1 MLPSASL
8 VIRRGCRCRWG
19 TPPPSPAS
27 RTLSLFR
34 CWYGIKC
41 GDENSSSPILPS
53 PSPSSSP
60 ASSSSSSSSPL
71 SSSSSSFSSSSSSSS
86 SSPSPSPRWDGDSG
100 NLTTLELLFCLLTL
114 CMNRLRTLVRSAML
128 APLALLLIV
137 SALIAW
143 LLCALGDVPC
153 DVVTAEEE
161 ECAASTNTSDCPP
174 SS

>member
-1 MLPSASL
+1 MLPPAAL
-8 VIRRGCRCRWG
+8 VIRRGCRCRWD
-19 TPPPSPAS
+19 PPSSLPS
-27 RTLSLFR
+27 RRLSLFR

-41 GDENSSSPILPS
+41 VGENSSS
-53 PSPSSSP
+53 SS
-60 ASSSSSSSSPL
+60 L
-71 SSSSSSFSSSSSSSS
+71 SSSSSSSS
-86 SSPSPSPRWDGDSG
+86 SFPSPSLRWDGDSG

-143 LLCALGDVPC
+143 LLLYARGDVPC